1 MYPRPIPKWVCF
13 PHVQSPYIRSKS
25 LFSDK
30 SMERKHTVDLDSSD
44 TSTNIPLYLIPLG
57 IIIRIY
63 IYIILCGF
71 AIDLQYM
78 LSIYRMKCD
87 PLAPNIKHTKKPGFS
102 REIINIWTHKWG
114 VFRNGIMCLAE
125 I

>member
-1 MYPRPIPKWVCF
+1 
-13 PHVQSPYIRSKS
+13 
-25 LFSDK
+25 
-30 SMERKHTVDLDSSD
+30 MERKHTVDLDSSD

-57 IIIRIY
+57 IIIRIYIYIYVYTRTYIMYMHIY